1 MTVVTRRI
9 PQRFF
14 RQNEEGFLNP
24 LAGTVVDNTL
34 TKMEFADF
42 YLISQSVNQVWNDD
56 SNDSKNIQIYYDFNN
71 CNTAEAAYSK
81 LKGGKESCLQKE
93 KFTIIGIEK

>member
-14 RQNEEGFLNP
+14 RQSAEGFLNP
-24 LAGTVVDNTL
+24 VAGTIVDNTL

-42 YLISQSVNQVWNDD
+42 YLVSQSVNQ
-56 SNDSKNIQIYYDFNN
+56 
-71 CNTAEAAYSK
+71 ER
-81 LKGGKESCLQKE
+81 LEGESCLSIPQV
-93 KFTIIGIEK
+93 F

>member
-14 RQNEEGFLNP
+14 RQSAEGFLNP
-24 LAGTVVDNTL
+24 VAGTIVDNTL

-42 YLISQSVNQVWNDD
+42 YLVSQSVNQVRL
-56 SNDSKNIQIYYDFNN
+56 
-71 CNTAEAAYSK
+71 E
-81 LKGGKESCLQKE
+81 
-93 KFTIIGIEK
+93 